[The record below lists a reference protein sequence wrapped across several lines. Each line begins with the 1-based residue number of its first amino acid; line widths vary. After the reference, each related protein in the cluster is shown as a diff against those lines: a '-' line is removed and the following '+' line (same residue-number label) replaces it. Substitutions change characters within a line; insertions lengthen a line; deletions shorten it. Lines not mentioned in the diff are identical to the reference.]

1 MIDVVKLLH
10 YTPTLPSIE
19 TYLEYE
25 VDSKKNKLVNLIEKT
40 PTQLHR
46 IFLNFDMLNIICIIN
61 ISRFKVFLNNEF
73 RMVAYYNHQRTSV
86 KNFMTKGW
94 F

>member
-10 YTPTLPSIE
+10 YSPPLPSIE
-19 TYLEYE
+19 TYSEYE
-25 VDSKKNKLVNLIEKT
+25 VDIKIKKQVNLIEKT
-40 PTQLHR
+40 PTQLHQ
-46 IFLNFDMLNIICIIN
+46 IFLNFDMLNIICI

-86 KNFMTKGW
+86 KNFMAKG
-94 F
+94 